1 MYGNTK
7 GSRKKTLCI
16 PGGIVA
22 VLIICGVIAVRL
34 LDHPIQLRSDSPG
47 VEFVTENG
55 KITYVTVRGQFPYE
69 RVICP
74 RENSDM
80 QDSSGSVTEK
90 ISTYKMQAEPSFF
103 GQSMVTMRLKIETTD
118 EMTHTYILKFA
129 DKDVKIVNGKV
140 VE

>member
-16 PGGIVA
+16 LGGIVA
-22 VLIICGVIAVRL
+22 
-34 LDHPIQLRSDSPG
+34 
-47 VEFVTENG
+47 
-55 KITYVTVRGQFPYE
+55 
-69 RVICP
+69 
-74 RENSDM
+74 
-80 QDSSGSVTEK
+80 EK